1 MSSEDMSEPAFLT
14 ELRALRME
22 LEKKLTEE
30 LNAAEVV
37 KKKK

>member
-1 MSSEDMSEPAFLT
+1 MSKEDMPEPAFLT

-22 LEKKLTEE
+22 LEERATEE
-30 LNAAEVV
+30 LNAEVV